1 MAAGLTIKRHTER
14 MTDSERDSAPPVAA
28 ELSVHADEHAES
40 REVVAEQGPPPA
52 DFAQRPASGVDANSG
67 QSLSAE
73 QVAALTGGDT
83 ETADA
88 NAALKDAEG
97 IDPSN

>member
-1 MAAGLTIKRHTER
+1 

-40 REVVAEQGPPPA
+40 REVVAEDSPA
-52 DFAQRPASGVDANSG
+52 DFAQRPASGVSANSG

-83 ETADA
+83 ETADI

>member
-28 ELSVHADEHAES
+28 ELSVHAES

-52 DFAQRPASGVDANSG
+52 DFAQRPASGVSANSG

-73 QVAALTGGDT
+73 QVAAMTGSDT
-83 ETADA
+83 EAADA

>member
-1 MAAGLTIKRHTER
+1 M
-14 MTDSERDSAPPVAA
+14 
-28 ELSVHADEHAES
+28 
-40 REVVAEQGPPPA
+40 
-52 DFAQRPASGVDANSG
+52 DANSG

-73 QVAALTGGDT
+73 QVAAMTGSDT
-83 ETADA
+83 EAADA

>member
-1 MAAGLTIKRHTER
+1 

-83 ETADA
+83 ETADI